1 MVGKFA
7 MPRLDNFEDMDGV
20 KLPSYRGD
28 NINGDAF
35 IEKDRTPDPHRLIPD
50 VLFDKFVTTWQAL
63 TLIFVET
70 KKGANS
76 LEYWL
81 CSNGF
86 PATTI
91 YGDRS
96 QQERE
101 HALSSFKNGRQTPI
115 LVATDVT
122 T

>member
-1 MVGKFA
+1 
-7 MPRLDNFEDMDGV
+7 MPLRCWVAL
-20 KLPSYRGD
+20 K
-28 NINGDAF
+28 
-35 IEKDRTPDPHRLIPD
+35 
-50 VLFDKFVTTWQAL
+50 QAL

-70 KKGANS
+70 KKGADS

-86 PATTI
+86 PASTI

-101 HALSSFKNGRQTPI
+101 HALSSFKNGCQTPI
-115 LVATDVT
+115 LVATDVAA
-122 T
+122 

>member
-1 MVGKFA
+1 MDLFHAQRENGSHGKQ
-7 MPRLDNFEDMDGV
+7 V
-20 KLPSYRGD
+20 
-28 NINGDAF
+28 
-35 IEKDRTPDPHRLIPD
+35 
-50 VLFDKFVTTWQAL
+50 L

-70 KKGANS
+70 KKGADS

-101 HALSSFKNGRQTPI
+101 HALSSIKNGCQTPI
-115 LVATDVT
+115 LMATDVAA
-122 T
+122 